1 MEDYEILENF
11 MRYNIYMYYFDAQ
24 VDTSLNYNIIKMTFV
39 ITIMIVIFI
48 SNFIFYKNKKMKIF
62 QMLLLIS
69 WSFYIKKI
77 YIKELEWNKILFSII
92 FLMLLKILNKY
103 EDKILKLTEKS
114 KILENLMVYLLLL
127 IYIFIILNV

>member
-1 MEDYEILENF
+1 MKFLENF
-11 MRYNIYMYYFDAQ
+11 MRYNIYMYYFNAQ
-24 VDTSLNYNIIKMTFV
+24 VDTSLNYNIIKMTCV
-39 ITIMIVIFI
+39 ITVVII
-48 SNFIFYKNKKMKIF
+48 ILIRNFIFYKNKKRKIF
-62 QMLLLIS
+62 QILLLII

-92 FLMLLKILNKY
+92 FLILLKILNKY

-127 IYIFIILNV
+127 IYIFIILNA

>member
-1 MEDYEILENF
+1 MKFLENF
-11 MRYNIYMYYFDAQ
+11 MRYNIYMYYFNAQ
-24 VDTSLNYNIIKMTFV
+24 VDTSLNYNIIKMPFV
-39 ITIMIVIFI
+39 ITVVIIIFI

-62 QMLLLIS
+62 QILLLII

-92 FLMLLKILNKY
+92 FLILLKILNKY

-127 IYIFIILNV
+127 IYIFIILNA

>member
-1 MEDYEILENF
+1 MKFLENF
-11 MRYNIYMYYFDAQ
+11 MRYNIYMYYFNAQ

-39 ITIMIVIFI
+39 ITILIIIFI
-48 SNFIFYKNKKMKIF
+48 SNFIFYENKKMKIF
-62 QMLLLIS
+62 QILLLII

-92 FLMLLKILNKY
+92 FLILLKILNKY

-127 IYIFIILNV
+127 IYIFIILNA

>member
-1 MEDYEILENF
+1 MKFLENF
-11 MRYNIYMYYFDAQ
+11 MRYNIYMYYFNAQ

-92 FLMLLKILNKY
+92 FLILLKILNKY

-127 IYIFIILNV
+127 IYIFIILNA

>member
-1 MEDYEILENF
+1 MKFLENF
-11 MRYNIYMYYFDAQ
+11 MRYNIYMYYFNAQ

-39 ITIMIVIFI
+39 ITIVIIIFI

-62 QMLLLIS
+62 QILLLII

-92 FLMLLKILNKY
+92 FLILLKILNKY
-103 EDKILKLTEKS
+103 ENKILKLTEKS

-127 IYIFIILNV
+127 IYIFIILNA

>member
-1 MEDYEILENF
+1 MKFLENF

-77 YIKELEWNKILFSII
+77 YIKELEWNKILFNII
-92 FLMLLKILNKY
+92 FLILLKILNKY

>member
-1 MEDYEILENF
+1 MKFLENF
-11 MRYNIYMYYFDAQ
+11 MRYNIYMYYFNAQ

-39 ITIMIVIFI
+39 ITIVIIIFI

-62 QMLLLIS
+62 QILLLII

-77 YIKELEWNKILFSII
+77 YIKELEWTKILFSII
-92 FLMLLKILNKY
+92 FLILLKILNKY
-103 EDKILKLTEKS
+103 ENKILKLTEKS

-127 IYIFIILNV
+127 IYIFIILNA

>member
-1 MEDYEILENF
+1 MKFLENF
-11 MRYNIYMYYFDAQ
+11 MRYNIYMYSFNAQ

-39 ITIMIVIFI
+39 ITIVIIIFI

-62 QMLLLIS
+62 QILLLII

-92 FLMLLKILNKY
+92 FLILLKILNKY
-103 EDKILKLTEKS
+103 ENKILKLTEKS

>member
-1 MEDYEILENF
+1 MKFLENF
-11 MRYNIYMYYFDAQ
+11 MRYNIYMYYFNAQ

-39 ITIMIVIFI
+39 ITIVIIIFI

-62 QMLLLIS
+62 QILLLII

-92 FLMLLKILNKY
+92 FLILLKILNKY

-114 KILENLMVYLLLL
+114 KIFENLMVYLLLL
-127 IYIFIILNV
+127 IYIFIILNA

>member
-1 MEDYEILENF
+1 MKFLENF
-11 MRYNIYMYYFDAQ
+11 MRYNIYMYYFNAQ

-39 ITIMIVIFI
+39 ITIVIIIFI

-62 QMLLLIS
+62 QILLLII

-92 FLMLLKILNKY
+92 FLILLKILNKY
-103 EDKILKLTEKS
+103 EYKILKLTEKS

-127 IYIFIILNV
+127 IYIFIILNA

>member
-1 MEDYEILENF
+1 MKFLENF
-11 MRYNIYMYYFDAQ
+11 MRYNIYMYYFNSQ

-39 ITIMIVIFI
+39 ITIVIIIFI

-62 QMLLLIS
+62 QILLLII

-92 FLMLLKILNKY
+92 FLILLKILNKY
-103 EDKILKLTEKS
+103 ENKILKLTEKS

-127 IYIFIILNV
+127 IYIFIILNA

>member
-1 MEDYEILENF
+1 MKFLENF
-11 MRYNIYMYYFDAQ
+11 MRYNIYMYYFNVQ

-39 ITIMIVIFI
+39 ITVVIIIFI

-62 QMLLLIS
+62 QILLLII

-92 FLMLLKILNKY
+92 FLILLKILNKY

-127 IYIFIILNV
+127 IYIFIILNA

>member
-1 MEDYEILENF
+1 MKFLENF
-11 MRYNIYMYYFDAQ
+11 MRYNIYMYYFNAQ
-24 VDTSLNYNIIKMTFV
+24 VDTSLNYNIINMTFV
-39 ITIMIVIFI
+39 ITIVIIIFI

-62 QMLLLIS
+62 QILLLII

-92 FLMLLKILNKY
+92 FLILLKILNKY
-103 EDKILKLTEKS
+103 ENKILKLTEKS

>member
-1 MEDYEILENF
+1 
-11 MRYNIYMYYFDAQ
+11 MRYNIYMYYFNSQ

-39 ITIMIVIFI
+39 ITIVIIIFI

-92 FLMLLKILNKY
+92 FLILLKILNKY

-127 IYIFIILNV
+127 IYIFIILNA

>member
-1 MEDYEILENF
+1 MKFLENF
-11 MRYNIYMYYFDAQ
+11 MRYNIYMYYFNAQ

-39 ITIMIVIFI
+39 ITIVIIIFI

-62 QMLLLIS
+62 QILLLII

-92 FLMLLKILNKY
+92 FLILLKILNKY

-127 IYIFIILNV
+127 IYIFIILNA

>member
-1 MEDYEILENF
+1 MKFLENF
-11 MRYNIYMYYFDAQ
+11 MRYNIYMYYFNAQ

-39 ITIMIVIFI
+39 ITIVIIIFI

-62 QMLLLIS
+62 QILLLII
-69 WSFYIKKI
+69 WSFYIK
-77 YIKELEWNKILFSII
+77 NKILFSMI
-92 FLMLLKILNKY
+92 FLILLKILNKY

-127 IYIFIILNV
+127 IYIFIILNT

>member
-1 MEDYEILENF
+1 MKFLENF
-11 MRYNIYMYYFDAQ
+11 MRYNIYMYYFNAQ

-62 QMLLLIS
+62 QILLLII

-92 FLMLLKILNKY
+92 FLILLKILNKY

-127 IYIFIILNV
+127 IYIFIILNA

>member
-92 FLMLLKILNKY
+92 FLILLKILNKY

>member
-1 MEDYEILENF
+1 MKFLENF

-92 FLMLLKILNKY
+92 FLILLKILNKY

-127 IYIFIILNV
+127 IYIFIILNA

>member
-1 MEDYEILENF
+1 MKFLENF
-11 MRYNIYMYYFDAQ
+11 MRYNIYMYYFNAQ

-39 ITIMIVIFI
+39 ITVVIIIFI

-62 QMLLLIS
+62 QILLLII

-92 FLMLLKILNKY
+92 FLILLKILNKY
-103 EDKILKLTEKS
+103 EDKILTLTEKS

-127 IYIFIILNV
+127 IYIFIILNA

>member
-1 MEDYEILENF
+1 MKFLENF

-39 ITIMIVIFI
+39 ITIMIIIFI

-92 FLMLLKILNKY
+92 FLILLKILNKY

>member
-1 MEDYEILENF
+1 MKFLENF
-11 MRYNIYMYYFDAQ
+11 MRYNIYMYYFNAQ

-39 ITIMIVIFI
+39 ITIVIIIFI

-62 QMLLLIS
+62 QILLLII

-77 YIKELEWNKILFSII
+77 YIKELEWTKILFSII
-92 FLMLLKILNKY
+92 FLILLKILNKY
-103 EDKILKLTEKS
+103 ENKILKLTEKS

>member
-1 MEDYEILENF
+1 MKFLENF

-92 FLMLLKILNKY
+92 FLILLKILNKY

>member
-1 MEDYEILENF
+1 MKFLENF

-24 VDTSLNYNIIKMTFV
+24 VDTSLNYNIIKMIFV

-77 YIKELEWNKILFSII
+77 YIKELEWNKILFNII
-92 FLMLLKILNKY
+92 FLILLKILNKY

>member
-1 MEDYEILENF
+1 MKFLENF
-11 MRYNIYMYYFDAQ
+11 MRYNIYMYYFNAQ

-39 ITIMIVIFI
+39 ITIVIIIFI

-62 QMLLLIS
+62 QILLLII

-77 YIKELEWNKILFSII
+77 YIKELEWNKLLFSII
-92 FLMLLKILNKY
+92 FLILLKILNKY

-127 IYIFIILNV
+127 IYIFIILNA

>member
-1 MEDYEILENF
+1 MKFLENF
-11 MRYNIYMYYFDAQ
+11 MRYNIYMYYFNAQ

-92 FLMLLKILNKY
+92 FLILLKILNKY
-103 EDKILKLTEKS
+103 ENKILKLTEKS

>member
-1 MEDYEILENF
+1 MKFLEKF
-11 MRYNIYMYYFDAQ
+11 MRYNIYMYYFNAQ

-39 ITIMIVIFI
+39 ITIVIIIFI

-62 QMLLLIS
+62 QILLLII

-92 FLMLLKILNKY
+92 FLILLKILNKY
-103 EDKILKLTEKS
+103 ENKILKLTEKS

>member
-1 MEDYEILENF
+1 MKFLENF
-11 MRYNIYMYYFDAQ
+11 MRYNIYMYYFNAQ

-39 ITIMIVIFI
+39 ITVVIIIFI

-62 QMLLLIS
+62 QILLLII

-77 YIKELEWNKILFSII
+77 YIKELEWTKILFSII
-92 FLMLLKILNKY
+92 FLILLKILNKY
-103 EDKILKLTEKS
+103 ENKILKLTEKS

>member
-1 MEDYEILENF
+1 MKFLENF
-11 MRYNIYMYYFDAQ
+11 MRYNIYMYYFNAQ

-39 ITIMIVIFI
+39 ITIVIIIFI

-62 QMLLLIS
+62 QILLLII

-92 FLMLLKILNKY
+92 FLILLKILNKY

-114 KILENLMVYLLLL
+114 KILENLIVYLLLL
-127 IYIFIILNV
+127 IYIFIILNA

>member
-1 MEDYEILENF
+1 MKFLENF
-11 MRYNIYMYYFDAQ
+11 MRYNIYMYYFNAQ

-39 ITIMIVIFI
+39 ITIVIIIFI

-92 FLMLLKILNKY
+92 FLILLKILNKY

-127 IYIFIILNV
+127 IYIFIILNA

>member
-1 MEDYEILENF
+1 MKFLENF
-11 MRYNIYMYYFDAQ
+11 MRYNIYMYYFNAQ

-39 ITIMIVIFI
+39 ITVVIIIFI

-62 QMLLLIS
+62 QILLLII

-92 FLMLLKILNKY
+92 FLILLKILNKY

-127 IYIFIILNV
+127 IYIFIILNA

>member
-1 MEDYEILENF
+1 MKFLENF
-11 MRYNIYMYYFDAQ
+11 MRYNIYMYYFNAQ

-39 ITIMIVIFI
+39 ITIVIIIFI

-62 QMLLLIS
+62 QILLLII

-92 FLMLLKILNKY
+92 LLILLKILNKY

-127 IYIFIILNV
+127 IYIFIILNA

>member
-1 MEDYEILENF
+1 MKFLENF

-39 ITIMIVIFI
+39 ITIVIIIFI

-92 FLMLLKILNKY
+92 FLILLKILNKY

>member
-1 MEDYEILENF
+1 MKFLENF
-11 MRYNIYMYYFDAQ
+11 MRYNSYMYYFNAQ

-39 ITIMIVIFI
+39 ITVVIIIFI

-62 QMLLLIS
+62 QILLLII

-92 FLMLLKILNKY
+92 FLILLKILNKY

-127 IYIFIILNV
+127 IYIFIILNA

>member
-1 MEDYEILENF
+1 MKFLENF
-11 MRYNIYMYYFDAQ
+11 MRYNIYMYYFNAQ

-92 FLMLLKILNKY
+92 FLILLKILNKY